1 MPTGKIMVEESYYI
15 IAMEVTNESSLVLI
29 KLISI

>member
-1 MPTGKIMVEESYYI
+1 MPTGKITVEESYYI